1 MDARPVQFIGEPVLV
16 EYDQPPLLEK
26 KPDCPDRFTWRGKTH
41 TITALLGE
49 WTDYRR
55 KGQMARN
62 MRPEH
67 AATASRRGSLGV
79 GQFFFRVQTE
89 GGQVF
94 DLYYD
99 RAPKDVDHRKGGWF
113 LFQELAG
120 PESPRKP

>member
-1 MDARPVQFIGEPVLV
+1 MDARPIRFIGEPIAV
-16 EYDQPPLLEK
+16 EFKRPPLLEK
-26 KPDCPDRFTWRGKTH
+26 KPDCPDRFTWRGE
-41 TITALLGE
+41 IFSVAAVLGE

-89 GGQVF
+89 KGQVF

-113 LFQELAG
+113 LFQELSASG
-120 PESPRKP
+120 GHLQP

>member
-1 MDARPVQFIGEPVLV
+1 MDAKPILFVGEPIVV
-16 EYDQPPLLEK
+16 EYDQPPILEK
-26 KPDCPDRFTWRGKTH
+26 KPDCPDRFIWRGKTYPV
-41 TITALLGE
+41 IALLGE

-55 KGQMARN
+55 RGQMARN

-89 GGQVF
+89 NNQVF

-113 LFQELAG
+113 LFQELSIPGAARQ
-120 PESPRKP
+120 P